1 MTQEGMY
8 MFLQSNTDKVR
19 GFPRCTTLNDPEFKW
34 TWQMVVWLLEGH
46 VLTFSSA
53 ELSSVS
59 AVRGAENS
67 SSGWFV
73 QIQQGGCWQTSSML
87 PLQFSPWIHHF
98 WLLDPFFA
106 STNDLSVQST
116 KIHPQVTVI
125 RWIQISR
132 KWTWKSPAGPNA
144 CFCWLIDTKVCW
156 H

>member
-8 MFLQSNTDKVR
+8 MFLQLNTDKVW

-67 SSGWFV
+67 SSGWSV
-73 QIQQGGCWQTSSML
+73 RIQQGGRWQKSSLL
-87 PLQFSPWIHHF
+87 PLQLSPWIHHF
-98 WLLDPFFA
+98 WLQKAARPFLCFHKWPQSPVNKNTPISNSA
-106 STNDLSVQST
+106 QMNTNKHKMKMKVAPRTECL
-116 KIHPQVTVI
+116 
-125 RWIQISR
+125 
-132 KWTWKSPAGPNA
+132 
-144 CFCWLIDTKVCW
+144 FLLIDW
-156 H
+156 Y